1 MLKFIKSI
9 FNKGNEL
16 EDRELLAKC
25 TQKLNN
31 DYTLKKHSS

>member
-25 TQKLNN
+25 CV
-31 DYTLKKHSS
+31 HRS